1 MKLSKPFTTPQQLAA
16 DPACEQKAN
25 QLNRCCRCTAI
36 DKEALQ
42 NLLHQQDDVG
52 LYAMLTEERPHLFA
66 DTVVFVSN
74 STLQKQRQLIT
85 VIENV
90 LSLPGYQQTVLA
102 YAPSSAIFT
111 PKAHGVFLGYDFH
124 LTPTGSQ
131 LIEINTNAGGAL
143 LNTLLMR
150 VQKTFNKPTYQELEN
165 AFMAMF
171 HAEWQAE
178 RGQQTLRSIAIV
190 DTCPEAQYLLP
201 EFILFKQLFERHNI
215 NTVICDPTELVY
227 QNNAIYYQD
236 LLIDLVYN
244 RLTDFGL
251 DDPRQQALRL
261 AYLANAVV
269 VTPHPRAH
277 ALYADKRNL
286 AVLTNKNLL
295 EELGVDNETIDILL
309 EGIAHTVLVE
319 AKDAESLWEK
329 RKQLFFKPTKGY
341 GSKAVYRGDKLTKRV
356 FEEILSS
363 DYVAQTLVPPG
374 ERHIYLANQNTPL
387 KFDLRQYTYKDQ
399 ILLTSSRLYQG
410 QTTNFRTVGGGFAQV
425 ASISDAN
432 HHELDFIS
440 CNNSA
445 NAQLHYNI

>member
-1 MKLSKPFTTPQQLAA
+1 MKLSKPFTTPLQFTA
-16 DPACEQKAN
+16 DSVCEQKAD
-25 QLNRCCRCTAI
+25 QLNRCCRCTSI

-42 NLLHQQDDVG
+42 NLLHQQDDAR
-52 LYAMLTEERPHLFA
+52 LYAMLIEERPHLFA

-85 VIENV
+85 AIEKV
-90 LSLPGYQQTVLA
+90 LSLPSYQQTVLA

-150 VQKTFNKPTYQELEN
+150 AQKTFNKPAYQELET

-171 HAEWQAE
+171 HAEWRAE
-178 RGQQTLRSIAIV
+178 RGQQTLRTIAIV
-190 DTCPEAQYLLP
+190 DTCPETQYLLP

-215 NTVICDPTELVY
+215 DTVICDPTELVY

-236 LLIDLVYN
+236 LPIDLVYN

-251 DDPRQQALRL
+251 NEPEQQTLRL

-286 AVLTNKNLL
+286 AVLTNKSLL
-295 EELGVDNETIDILL
+295 EELGVDNKTINILL

-319 AKDAESLWEK
+319 AKDAETLWAK

-356 FEEILSS
+356 FEEILCG
-363 DYVAQTLVPPG
+363 DYVAQTLAAPG
-374 ERHIYLANQNTPL
+374 ERHIHLANQNTHL
-387 KFDLRQYTYKDQ
+387 KFDLRHYTYKDQ

-410 QTTNFRTVGGGFAQV
+410 QTTNFRTVGGGFAPV
-425 ASISDAN
+425 VIISNAESY
-432 HHELDFIS
+432 HEL
-440 CNNSA
+440 
-445 NAQLHYNI
+445 